1 MPRIFDNI
9 DLKLLPD
16 LQEAIQKS
24 FRADFC
30 VGYFNLRGW
39 KQLASH
45 IDQWEGGDAHCV
57 RLLVGMQRLP
67 QEELQVYY
75 SFSQQEE
82 ELDNPTKLKLKKRLA
97 EEFREQLTFGA
108 PTNDD
113 EASLRK
119 LVTQL
124 KAKKVQVK
132 LFLRHALH
140 AKLYLAYRDDKTNPI
155 IPFLGSSNL
164 TFAGLSHQ
172 GELNIDVLDGD
183 AAKKLA
189 KWFEDRWG
197 DEFGT
202 IDITE
207 ELIKVI
213 EESWAREVPIPPY
226 HIYLKMA
233 YHLSQEARSGL
244 SEFQIPSDLT
254 KLMPYQAAAVKIAA
268 HHIEKRGGVMIGD
281 VVGLGKTLVG
291 TAISR
296 VFDERGFD
304 TLIICPKNLV
314 KMWDSYRTTYR
325 MHADVLSVSR
335 VIRELPKLRRYR
347 LVIIDESHNLRNRE
361 GKRYRAIRD
370 YIEHNES
377 KVVLLTATP
386 YNKSYIDLSNQLRL
400 FLPEDQKLTVRPE
413 QLLRELGEI
422 EFIRQHQAD
431 IHSIAAFEKSPY
443 PSDWQDLMRLYMI
456 RRTRSF
462 IKTNYAKTDD
472 NGNKYLLFESG
483 EKSYFPER
491 QPKTVKFKLNKKDP
505 NDQYVRLYDEKIV
518 DAISKMKLPRYGL
531 GQDIYVNNKD
541 KSLSEREKK
550 LLGDLSRAGKR
561 LIGFSRTNLFKRLE
575 SSGHSFL
582 LSVERHILRNFIFLH
597 ALENNLPLPIGTQD
611 PTLLDVRFQ
620 DEDKDGDL
628 GDMFDVESTELDEE
642 TDDTEAEVNSS
653 FRKED
658 DFKREAQKVYE
669 QYRTRFKRRFDWIN
683 SSVFKETLSKHLQE
697 DADTLLA
704 ILNKSG
710 MWDSS
715 KDTKLEELVKLVRK
729 QYPNQKVLVFTQY
742 ADTVHYLEEE
752 LKERGIKAVAGVTGS
767 SYDPTE
773 LAWRFS
779 PVSNEKRN
787 EVKPEDELRV
797 LIATDVLSEGQ
808 NLQDCAV
815 VVNYDLPWAI
825 IRLIQRA
832 GRVDRI
838 GQKAEIIYAHTFLP
852 AEGVETIIRL
862 RDRLRR
868 RLQENAEVV
877 GSDEAFFEDDN
888 DQQTIVDLYNEK
900 SGILDGEDVDSE
912 VDLASYAYQ
921 IWKNAIDADPQ
932 LQKTIPSLSDVAYS
946 TKACDKDN
954 GQCDGALVY
963 VRTGEGNDALA
974 WIDPDGNSVTE
985 SQYEILKTAECRPET
1000 PALPRQP
1007 NHHEMVKKGV
1017 EKIAAEEKRVGGQ
1030 LGRPSGARFRTYER
1044 LKNFVDQNQGTLFV
1058 TPELLKA
1065 IDEIYRYPLREYAK
1079 DVLNRQMRTGIS
1091 AHQLAELVVT
1101 LRADDRLCITEEQ
1114 VERQDP
1120 KIICSL
1126 GLA

>member
-1 MPRIFDNI
+1 M
-9 DLKLLPD
+9 
-16 LQEAIQKS
+16 
-24 FRADFC
+24 
-30 VGYFNLRGW
+30 GYFNLRGW
-39 KQLASH
+39 KQIASH
-45 IDQWEGGDAHCV
+45 VDGWEGGDGKCV
-57 RLLVGMQRLP
+57 RLLVGMQKLP
-67 QEELQVYY
+67 QEELRAHH
-75 SFSQQEE
+75 SFTSKSGED
-82 ELDNPTKLKLKKRLA
+82 ELDNQTKLKLKKKLA
-97 EEFREQLTFGA
+97 EDFKEQLTYGA
-108 PTNDD
+108 PTNED
-113 EASLRK
+113 ETALRK
-119 LVTQL
+119 LAGQL
-124 KAKKVQVK
+124 REKKLQVK
-132 LFLRHALH
+132 LFLKHPLH
-140 AKLYLAYRDDKTNPI
+140 AKLYLLFREDKFNPI
-155 IPFLGSSNL
+155 IGFLGSSNL
-164 TFAGLSHQ
+164 TLAGLSHQ

-183 AAKKLA
+183 ASQKLA
-189 KWFEDRWG
+189 KWFEDRWN
-197 DEFGT
+197 DTFAT

-213 EESWAREVPIPPY
+213 EDSWAREVPIPPY

-244 SEFQIPSDLT
+244 SEFQIPSDLS

-268 HHIEKRGGVMIGD
+268 HHIEKRGGVIIGD

-296 VFDERGFD
+296 VFDERGYD

-314 KMWDSYRTTYR
+314 KMWESYRATYR

-335 VIRELPKLRRYR
+335 VIRELPKMRRYR
-347 LVIIDESHNLRNRE
+347 LIIIDESHNLRNRE

-400 FLPEDQKLTVRPE
+400 FLPEDQKLSIRPE

-431 IHSIAAFEKSPY
+431 IHSLAAFEKSPY
-443 PSDWQDLMRLYMI
+443 PEDWQDLMRLYMI

-462 IKTNYAKTDD
+462 IKTNYAKTDER
-472 NGNKYLLFESG
+472 GRKYLLFENG

-518 DAISKMKLPRYGL
+518 DAISRMKLPRYGL

-541 KSLSEREKK
+541 RNLSDREKK
-550 LLGDLSRAGKR
+550 LLDDLSRAGKR

-575 SSGHSFL
+575 SSGYAFL
-582 LSVERHILRNFIFLH
+582 LSVERHILRNHVFLY

-611 PTLLDVRFQ
+611 PALLDVRFE

-628 GDMFDVESTELDEE
+628 GDLFDIESTELDEE
-642 TDDTEAEVNSS
+642 TEDTEAEQQSGL
-653 FRKED
+653 RKEV
-658 DFKREAQKVYE
+658 DFKREAQRVYE
-669 QYRTRFKRRFDWIN
+669 QYRTRFKKRFDWID
-683 SSVFKETLSKHLQE
+683 SSVFKRTLAKHLQE
-697 DADTLLA
+697 DADTLLG
-704 ILNKSG
+704 ILNTSG
-710 MWDSS
+710 TWDPD
-715 KDTKLEELVKLVRK
+715 KDTKLDELVKLVRK
-729 QYPNQKVLVFTQY
+729 QYPDQKVLIFTQY
-742 ADTVHYLEEE
+742 ADTVRYLEEE
-752 LKERGIKAVAGVTGS
+752 LKGRGVKAVAGVTGN

-773 LAWRFS
+773 IAWQFS
-779 PVSNEKRN
+779 PVSNEKQNVVRSG
-787 EVKPEDELRV
+787 DELQV

-838 GQKAEIIYAHTFLP
+838 GQKANTIFAHTFLP
-852 AEGVETIIRL
+852 ADGVETIIRL

-877 GSDEAFFEDDN
+877 GSDEAFFEEDN
-888 DQQTIVDLYNEK
+888 DQRIIVDLYNEK
-900 SGILDGEDVDSE
+900 AGILDGEDVDTE

-932 LQKTIPSLSDVAYS
+932 LQKAIPSLSDVAYS
-946 TKACDKDN
+946 TKSGKTSDGSKH
-954 GQCDGALVY
+954 GALVY
-963 VRTGEGNDALA
+963 VRTGEENDALA
-974 WIDPDGNSVTE
+974 WIDKDGNSVTE
-985 SQYEILKTAECRPET
+985 SQYEILKTAECVPDT
-1000 PALPRQP
+1000 PALQRQP
-1007 NHHEMVKKGV
+1007 NHHEMVRKGV
-1017 EKIAAEEKRVGGQ
+1017 EKIAEEEKRVGGQ

-1044 LKNFVDQNQGTLFV
+1044 LKNFVDQNQGLLFV
-1058 TPELLKA
+1058 TPDLLKA
-1065 IDEIYRYPLREYAK
+1065 IDDIYRFPLREYAK

-1091 AHQLAELVVT
+1091 AYQLAELVVN
-1101 LRADDRLCITEEQ
+1101 LRADDRLCITDEQ
-1114 VERQDP
+1114 VERQEP